1 MARTQGGIQAFARVS
16 KPASTRLEST
26 KKRKGRDLGDVQT
39 DGTGEVKKRCLQL
52 ETPPDTPTKACKRL
66 LADLKL
72 SAPQTPALKS
82 AKRKR
87 VEPLAVQIID
97 TPPTSPASS
106 QDTDALENETS
117 YLPAELEELE
127 SLSASF
133 LSALSLH
140 YVHNGTSTPVD
151 VRSLTPSI
159 AKLWRKRKVGIDDV
173 RLCIGL
179 LDRNRPS
186 SPTRFSSSFTLL
198 NYGNGK
204 FCIELAELAKKQAPI
219 GQPFDETRLQ
229 SLFRQR
235 IRTEWQS
242 WINRKMDLDV
252 AAFLKQLPRAEVPMS
267 ASAAKAAT
275 LMSKGQRRLEELM
288 KGREE
293 GDNGARKRSRPGL
306 SAALLDG
313 TNIPTVSAASKD
325 SDQVRPATTENK
337 LQDPTGILTANIRG
351 LSLLERIKTKEIQR
365 ANLGPVP
372 TKAELER
379 RAALQ
384 RAEELLGILEL
395 LSSSKGSALR
405 ASFPL
410 PALVQS
416 VRGSLRSPMS
426 KDEIERC
433 LQVLERDI
441 APGYV
446 STAKF
451 GSLVGVVVNRGC
463 RPSKECIHERLRANG
478 VV

>member
-16 KPASTRLEST
+16 KPRSARLEST
-26 KKRKGRDLGDVQT
+26 KKRKGCDAEDVQT
-39 DGTGEVKKRCLQL
+39 NEIIKMKKRCLQM

-66 LADLKL
+66 LANLSL
-72 SAPQTPALKS
+72 SAPQPPALKS

-87 VEPLAVQIID
+87 VEPLAVQTIA
-97 TPPTSPASS
+97 TPPDSPDSS
-106 QDTDALENETS
+106 QDTHPLDNETT
-117 YLPAELEELE
+117 YLPEDLTELEH
-127 SLSASF
+127 LSASF

-140 YVHNGTSTPVD
+140 YAHNGTSTPVD

-159 AKLWRKRKVGIDDV
+159 TKIWRRRKVGIDDI

-179 LDRNRPS
+179 LDCNRCG

-219 GQPFDETRLQ
+219 GQSFDETRLQ
-229 SLFRQR
+229 ALFCQQLRK
-235 IRTEWQS
+235 EWQN
-242 WINRKMDLDV
+242 WINQKMSLDV
-252 AAFLKQLPRAEVPMS
+252 TAFLQQLPRAEVPMS

-275 LMSKGQRRLEELM
+275 LQSKGQRRLEELM

-293 GDNGARKRSRPGL
+293 CDNSVRKKSKSGT
-306 SAALLDG
+306 SVTLLDG
-313 TNIPTVSAASKD
+313 TNIDPMKAATKD
-325 SDQVRPATTENK
+325 SDQNQLAAKESRP
-337 LQDPTGILTANIRG
+337 QDPTGILTANIRG
-351 LSLLERIKTKEIQR
+351 LSLLERIKTKELQR
-365 ANLGPVP
+365 ANLGPTP

-384 RAEELLGILEL
+384 RAEELLNILEL
-395 LSSSKGSALR
+395 LSASKGSALR

-433 LQVLERDI
+433 VQVLEQDI

-451 GSLVGVVVNRGC
+451 GNLVGVVVNRGC
-463 RPSKECIHERLRANG
+463 RPSKEDIQERLRVNG
-478 VV
+478 VE